1 MPYFTWQREFE
12 TGVAAVDQQHKNL
25 VEMVNRLHDAV
36 EDGLDNNAIQD
47 TLNRLV
53 DYTRIHFADEEALM
67 ARVDD
72 LDTTAHIRQHQAF
85 INELTDMMIK
95 YGETGALTGEQLTA
109 FLKGW
114 LQEHF
119 LHDDKEMI
127 QAYTDQQKASTQ
139 EA

>member
-1 MPYFTWQREFE
+1 MPYFNWQPEFE
-12 TGVAAVDQQHKNL
+12 TGVASVDQQHKNL

-36 EDGLDNNAIQD
+36 DQGLDQATIQS
-47 TLNRLV
+47 TLNKLV
-53 DYTRIHFADEEALM
+53 DYTQTHFADEEALM
-67 ARVDD
+67 AEVDD
-72 LDTTAHIRQHQAF
+72 LDTTAHIRQHQLF
-85 INELTDMMIK
+85 VNELTDMMIR

-127 QAYTDQQKASTQ
+127 QLYAQSRQTAKGGA
-139 EA
+139 